1 MAANQPREGD
11 EGRRFAAFGH
21 GERRLDRYHEAPGP
35 LPLHEHGKE
44 GRTRLPG
51 ERDRARWEPP
61 GFAIDLNDDVSP
73 GWPTECDD
81 RDDFVRREPGTDAA
95 IGPEFGCGGDVDVAR
110 QPARL
115 HAHHER
121 IKPPALV
128 CAFAEAVARARQLLN
143 PVAGARQPDDP
154 RQVRTVD
161 VAAHP
166 EDGSVPKGEGGI
178 KVFAA
183 ADLRLD
189 SPAAWAIGAQRREHR
204 EPAPHLP
211 LSPGRALAGDSR
223 HGGEGEMKR
232 SRPESFGRPCQQER
246 QTNRHGG
253 PPVRDVLSGR
263 MREAN
268 AHPAATV
275 RRT

>member
-95 IGPEFGCGGDVDVAR
+95 IGPEFGCGGMLMW
-110 QPARL
+110 PANQ
-115 HAHHER
+115 
-121 IKPPALV
+121 
-128 CAFAEAVARARQLLN
+128 RAST
-143 PVAGARQPDDP
+143 
-154 RQVRTVD
+154 RTTSGLS
-161 VAAHP
+161 H
-166 EDGSVPKGEGGI
+166 
-178 KVFAA
+178 
-183 ADLRLD
+183 LRWY
-189 SPAAWAIGAQRREHR
+189 A
-204 EPAPHLP
+204 
-211 LSPGRALAGDSR
+211 LSPKPWPGRVN
-223 HGGEGEMKR
+223 
-232 SRPESFGRPCQQER
+232 C
-246 QTNRHGG
+246 
-253 PPVRDVLSGR
+253 
-263 MREAN
+263 
-268 AHPAATV
+268 
-275 RRT
+275 